1 MTRGSGKYPQEVS
14 VPMTSQMYQLLEQ
27 LAGHD
32 RVTKADVL
40 RQALRDY
47 LDVQDGLL
55 GSRSRLGNRVA
66 RQLEEIQNRLV
77 RQLNHMS
84 ALLLAAVIL
93 QQIQRGEPGDR
104 IMERIVQLAG
114 QVEEHLPGDQ
124 P

>member
-14 VPMTSQMYQLLEQ
+14 VPMTSQMYQLLDQ
-27 LAGHD
+27 LAEHD
-32 RVTKADVL
+32 RVTKADIL

-55 GSRSRLGNRVA
+55 GSRSRMGNRVA

-77 RQLNHMS
+77 KQLNHMS

-104 IMERIVQLAG
+104 VMEKIVQLAG
-114 QVEEHLPGDQ
+114 QVEEHLPGGQ

>member
-14 VPMTSQMYQLLEQ
+14 VPMTSQMYQLLDQ
-27 LAGHD
+27 LAEHD

-55 GSRSRLGNRVA
+55 GSRSRMGNRVA

-77 RQLNHMS
+77 KQLNHMS

-104 IMERIVQLAG
+104 VMEKIVQLAG
-114 QVEEHLPGDQ
+114 QVEEHLPGGQ

>member
-14 VPMTSQMYQLLEQ
+14 VPMTSQMYQLLDQ
-27 LAGHD
+27 LAEHD
-32 RVTKADVL
+32 RLTKADIL

-55 GSRSRLGNRVA
+55 GSRSRMGNRVA

-77 RQLNHMS
+77 KQLNHMS

-104 IMERIVQLAG
+104 VMEKIVQLAS
-114 QVEEHLPGDQ
+114 QVEEHLPGGQ

>member
-1 MTRGSGKYPQEVS
+1 MDEYLR
-14 VPMTSQMYQLLEQ
+14 L
-27 LAGHD
+27 LAG
-32 RVTKADVL
+32 RQKSTVSEVV
-40 RQALRDY
+40 RQAIRDH
-47 LDVQDGLL
+47 LDVQEQLM

-77 RQLNHMS
+77 KQLNHMS

-104 IMERIVQLAG
+104 VMERIVQLAG
-114 QVEEHLPGDQ
+114 QVEEHLPGGQ

>member
-14 VPMTSQMYQLLEQ
+14 VPMTSQMYQLLDQ
-27 LAGHD
+27 LAEHD
-32 RVTKADVL
+32 RVTKADIL

-55 GSRSRLGNRVA
+55 GSRSRMGNRVA
-66 RQLEEIQNRLV
+66 RQLEEIHNRLV
-77 RQLNHMS
+77 KQLNRMS

-104 IMERIVQLAG
+104 VMEKIVQLAG
-114 QVEEHLPGDQ
+114 QVEGHLPGGQ
-124 P
+124 S

>member
-1 MTRGSGKYPQEVS
+1 M
-14 VPMTSQMYQLLEQ
+14 PMTSQMYQLLEQ
-27 LAGHD
+27 LAEHD
-32 RVTKADVL
+32 RVTKADIL

-55 GSRSRLGNRVA
+55 GSRSRMGNRVA

-77 RQLNHMS
+77 KQLNHMS

-104 IMERIVQLAG
+104 VMEKIVQLAG
-114 QVEEHLPGDQ
+114 QVEEHLPGGQ